1 MRPGGCISNNKLVGC
16 KGDGAKFEALTP
28 TIEAG
33 SQEEWIDA
41 NKSVPIGVMARVK
54 RWGGLRVVAGKD
66 GDPQLPRHDYVPS
79 CGTYLDVSAADISAN
94 FEAGMQLCWSA
105 I

>member
-1 MRPGGCISNNKLVGC
+1 MVKRKLIRFGKNSFVISLPK
-16 KGDGAKFEALTP
+16 
-28 TIEAG
+28 
-33 SQEEWIDA
+33 EWIDA